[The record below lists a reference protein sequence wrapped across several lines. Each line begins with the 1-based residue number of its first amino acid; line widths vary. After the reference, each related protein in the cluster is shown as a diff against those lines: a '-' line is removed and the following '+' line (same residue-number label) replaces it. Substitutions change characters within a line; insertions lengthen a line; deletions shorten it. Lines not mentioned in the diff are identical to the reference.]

1 MPPTQ
6 NYPTVHTLSPPA
18 AFPILLPAVGKHSSV
33 RLAELFADRTLVEYL
48 GIQTVVIPGRPG
60 FDQRPH
66 HTHAR
71 LEGEFMRASRLFARN
86 VCLSKAAGIVA
97 VMIACI
103 PAAAALEP
111 PITREPPIIEGEVT
125 LQALL
130 DVTSEADRLLISQG
144 PRDMAWYGSSTAYV
158 RDRKRGGAGKRVS
171 VRVDLGGSRSLK
183 KK

>member
-1 MPPTQ
+1 M
-6 NYPTVHTLSPPA
+6 
-18 AFPILLPAVGKHSSV
+18 
-33 RLAELFADRTLVEYL
+33 
-48 GIQTVVIPGRPG
+48 
-60 FDQRPH
+60 
-66 HTHAR
+66 
-71 LEGEFMRASRLFARN
+71 
-86 VCLSKAAGIVA
+86 VA

-158 RDRKRGGAGKRVS
+158 RVPGEK
-171 VRVDLGGSRSLK
+171 LGGSGESLMRIACATGDPETFGRVVFSGFSPDGRPGLVFGCEQK
-183 KK
+183 MRRRQE

>member
-1 MPPTQ
+1 
-6 NYPTVHTLSPPA
+6 
-18 AFPILLPAVGKHSSV
+18 
-33 RLAELFADRTLVEYL
+33 
-48 GIQTVVIPGRPG
+48 
-60 FDQRPH
+60 
-66 HTHAR
+66 
-71 LEGEFMRASRLFARN
+71 MRASRLFARN

-158 RDRKRGGAGKRVS
+158 RVPGRSEERRVGKEVGRSGRSGWSPDR
-171 VRVDLGGSRSLK
+171 
-183 KK
+183 

>member
-1 MPPTQ
+1 MICCMFCLFFLLIILRPPRS
-6 NYPTVHTLSPPA
+6 TLTDT
-18 AFPILLPAVGKHSSV
+18 LLPYTT
-33 RLAELFADRTLVEYL
+33 LFRSL

-111 PITREPPIIEGEVT
+111 PITREPPLIAGEVT
-125 LQALL
+125 LQPLA
-130 DVTSEADRLLISQG
+130 
-144 PRDMAWYGSSTAYV
+144 
-158 RDRKRGGAGKRVS
+158 RKSVVEGKRVS
-171 VRVDLGGSRSLK
+171 ERVDLGGC
-183 KK
+183 